1 MSIMNIINTSESEIM
16 EKLDRFS
23 NVPLYH
29 QLKEI
34 IRRNILLGVWKPGDR
49 IPSERELSKKY
60 EVSLMV
66 VRQALSLLVNEGF
79 LVRKQGKGTFVVKS
93 KIMQGPR
100 RLRSFSEEILELGYK
115 PKAHV
120 LEARIIPADEKL
132 QSIFSMDKEER
143 IVVIKRLRFA
153 DEEPIAIQYFY
164 CPEKLTPDILK
175 KDLTSSLYRILEKD
189 YGVQITHA
197 KEKYFA
203 ILLDK
208 HECKYLK
215 LNWPSAGFVVER
227 ISYDSSNMPVEYTLA
242 IARSDMYFVE
252 LELER

>member
-1 MSIMNIINTSESEIM
+1 M

-49 IPSERELSKKY
+49 IPSERELSKEY

-100 RLRSFSEEILELGYK
+100 RLRSFSE
-115 PKAHV
+115 
-120 LEARIIPADEKL
+120 
-132 QSIFSMDKEER
+132 
-143 IVVIKRLRFA
+143 
-153 DEEPIAIQYFY
+153 
-164 CPEKLTPDILK
+164 
-175 KDLTSSLYRILEKD
+175 
-189 YGVQITHA
+189 
-197 KEKYFA
+197 
-203 ILLDK
+203 
-208 HECKYLK
+208 
-215 LNWPSAGFVVER
+215 
-227 ISYDSSNMPVEYTLA
+227 
-242 IARSDMYFVE
+242 
-252 LELER
+252 